1 MILQGLKYKLMLTL
15 LDISKVCSM
24 IQILSSYN
32 LLNDKVAEKVPW
44 VIFKP
49 DKKREK
55 GIGESEINF
64 P

>member
-1 MILQGLKYKLMLTL
+1 
-15 LDISKVCSM
+15 M